1 MEIYADFL
9 RGLLVVVLLGMALL
23 SLVYLQQRRLSPWQ
37 QVGWGLLILL
47 LPLLGPF
54 LAIWARPGERVA

>member
-1 MEIYADFL
+1 MANEAEFL
-9 RGLLVVVLLGMALL
+9 KMLLLAVMLAMALL
-23 SLVYLQQRRLSPWQ
+23 ALVYLQGRRLGAWQ

-54 LAIWARPGERVA
+54 LAIWARPGEKI

>member
-1 MEIYADFL
+1 MATETEIL
-9 RGLLVVVLLGMALL
+9 RMLLLAVMLAMALL
-23 SLVYLQQRRLSPWQ
+23 ALIYLQGRRLAWWQ

-54 LAIWARPGERVA
+54 LAIWARPGRKI

>member
-1 MEIYADFL
+1 MEINAELL
-9 RGLLVVVLLGMALL
+9 RGLLVVVILGMALL
-23 SLVYLQQRRLSPWQ
+23 ALVYLQGRRLGAWQ

-54 LAIWARPGERVA
+54 LVIWARPGERLT

>member
-1 MEIYADFL
+1 MSNEAEIL
-9 RGLLVVVLLGMALL
+9 RMLLLAVMLAMALL
-23 SLVYLQQRRLSPWQ
+23 ALVYLQGRRLALWQ

-54 LAIWARPGERVA
+54 LAIWARPGGKI

>member
-1 MEIYADFL
+1 MAVDAEFL
-9 RGLLVVVLLGMALL
+9 RMLLLVVMLALALL
-23 SLVYLQQRRLSPWQ
+23 ALVYLQGRRLALWQ

-54 LAIWARPGERVA
+54 LAIWARPGRQV

>member
-1 MEIYADFL
+1 MATETEIL
-9 RGLLVVVLLGMALL
+9 RMLLLAVMLAMALL
-23 SLVYLQQRRLSPWQ
+23 ALVYLQGRRLGAWQ

-54 LAIWARPGERVA
+54 LAIWARPGRKI